1 MYYFYWLPIGTD
13 AKVRGIPWTT
23 VSLLV
28 AMVVSFAAFHVA
40 PGAETLAYR
49 LAFKAGSP
57 TPLTAIAS
65 LFLHAD
71 PFHLLGNLVFMGVF
85 GPPLESRL
93 GAARFLIAFIGCG
106 WLASLVQA
114 AWILHATPELGSI
127 PIIGASGA
135 ISGLMGI
142 FLVRLY
148 FARLRFASIT
158 MLFFQGMVK
167 PTRFT
172 LPAVVGIGLW
182 FALQF
187 AYQISGAAPETATL
201 CHLGGFLF
209 GGIFAWSMGLAG
221 EGHLESHLARGARYA
236 SRGEWFASLG
246 EYESYLERR
255 PEDPDIVAQVA
266 RLSRVTH
273 QETQSADRF
282 REAIHLW
289 LRQNQIRSACDAY
302 EEMKRL
308 LGAVTLPPADLLRVA
323 RGCEELGR
331 PGDASRAYEAY
342 GRHYP
347 DRGGAALALMKSAEI
362 EHRALNNPGRARY
375 LYEEL
380 LRRPLKPDLE
390 KLVQERAQRAD
401 AAARQGSTAAAA
413 SGGS

>member
-13 AKVRGIPWTT
+13 AKVRGIPWA
-23 VSLLV
+23 SAFLLV
-28 AMVVSFAAFHVA
+28 AMVVSYAALQVI
-40 PGAETLAYR
+40 PSGETLAYR
-49 LAFKAGSP
+49 LAFKAGHP
-57 TPLTAIAS
+57 TPLTAVAS

-71 PFHLLGNLVFMGVF
+71 PFHLLGNLIFLGVF

-93 GAARFLIAFIGCG
+93 GPARFLVAAIGCG

-114 AWILHATPELGSI
+114 AWILHATPELASI

-148 FARLRFASIT
+148 FARLRFASVT
-158 MLFFQGMVK
+158 MLFFQGMVR
-167 PTRFT
+167 PARFT
-172 LPAVVGIGLW
+172 LPAVIGIGLW

-187 AYQISGAAPETATL
+187 AYQISGAAPQTATL
-201 CHLGGFLF
+201 CHLGGFVF
-209 GGIFAWSMGLAG
+209 GGIFAWSMGLMG

-246 EYESYLERR
+246 EYESYLARR
-255 PEDPDIVAQVA
+255 PDDAEVVAQVA

-273 QETQSADRF
+273 QEDHAVERF

-289 LRQNQIRSACDAY
+289 LRQGEIRSACDAY

-342 GRHYP
+342 GRNYP

-375 LYEEL
+375 LYDEL

-390 KLVQERAQRAD
+390 KLVHERVQRAD
-401 AAARQGSTAAAA
+401 AALERQGSPAGAA
-413 SGGS
+413 SGR

>member
-13 AKVRGIPWTT
+13 AKVRGIPWAT

-28 AMVVSFAAFHVA
+28 AMVVSFAAFQVVS
-40 PGAETLAYR
+40 GGETLAYR
-49 LAFKAGSP
+49 LAFKAGDP
-57 TPLTAIAS
+57 TPLTAVAS
-65 LFLHAD
+65 LFLHTD
-71 PFHLLGNLVFMGVF
+71 FFQLLGNLIFLGVF
-85 GPPLESRL
+85 GAAVESRL
-93 GAARFLIAFIGCG
+93 GVARFLIAYIGCG

-114 AWILHATPELGSI
+114 AWLLRTTPELSSI
-127 PIIGASGA
+127 PIVGASGA
-135 ISGLMGI
+135 ISGLMGV
-142 FLVRLY
+142 FLVRLF

-158 MLFFQGMVK
+158 MLFLQGTVK
-167 PTRFT
+167 PGRFT
-172 LPAVVGIGLW
+172 VPAVVGIILW

-187 AYQISGAAPETATL
+187 AYQISGAAPETAAVCQL
-201 CHLGGFLF
+201 AGFVF
-209 GGIFAWSMGLAG
+209 GGVFGWSMGLMG
-221 EGHLESHLARGARYA
+221 EGLLESHLARGARFA

-255 PEDPDIVAQVA
+255 PDDADVTAQVA

-273 QETQSADRF
+273 QEDQSADRF
-282 REAIHLW
+282 RQAIHLW
-289 LRQNQIRSACDAY
+289 LRQGHIRSACDAY

-342 GRHYP
+342 GRSYP

-362 EHRALNNPGRARY
+362 EHGELNNPGRARY
-375 LYEEL
+375 LYDEL

-401 AAARQGSTAAAA
+401 AAVAGQGAPAAA

>member
-13 AKVRGIPWTT
+13 AKVRGIPWAT
-23 VSLLV
+23 VSLCV
-28 AMVVSFAAFHVA
+28 AMVVSFAALHVV
-40 PGAETLAYR
+40 PGGETLAYR
-49 LAFKAGSP
+49 LAFKAGQP
-57 TPLTAIAS
+57 TPGTAIAS

-71 PFHLLGNLVFMGVF
+71 PFHLLGNLIFLAVF
-85 GPPLESRL
+85 GAPLESRL
-93 GAARFLIAFIGCG
+93 GAARYLIAFLGCG
-106 WLASLVQA
+106 WMACLVQA
-114 AWILHATPELGSI
+114 AWILRATPELASI

-135 ISGLMGI
+135 ISGLMGLY
-142 FLVRLY
+142 LVRLY

-167 PTRFT
+167 PARFT

-201 CHLGGFLF
+201 AHLGGFVF
-209 GGIFAWSMGLAG
+209 GGIFGWSMGLMG
-221 EGHLESHLARGARYA
+221 EGHLESRLARGARYA

-246 EYESYLERR
+246 EYESYLEKR
-255 PEDPDIVAQVA
+255 PQDAEVVAQVA

-273 QETQSADRF
+273 QEDQAADRF
-282 REAIHLW
+282 RDAIHLW
-289 LRQNQIRSACDAY
+289 LRQGEIRSACDAY

-308 LGAVTLPPADLLRVA
+308 LGGVTLPPADLLRVA

-342 GRHYP
+342 GRNYP

-362 EHRALNNPGRARY
+362 EHRSLNNPGRARY
-375 LYEEL
+375 LYDEL

-401 AAARQGSTAAAA
+401 AALARQGAAAV
-413 SGGS
+413 